1 MIPEK
6 PRDLQELGEFVLMFV
21 GVVVVLVLASGA
33 AVRCVG
39 WGCVAPPYFH
49 EVGKGK
55 MNGVVLKLTL
65 VAVVVCP
72 CGQG

>member
-33 AVRCVG
+33 AV
-39 WGCVAPPYFH
+39 
-49 EVGKGK
+49 
-55 MNGVVLKLTL
+55 LILL
-65 VAVVVCP
+65 
-72 CGQG
+72 